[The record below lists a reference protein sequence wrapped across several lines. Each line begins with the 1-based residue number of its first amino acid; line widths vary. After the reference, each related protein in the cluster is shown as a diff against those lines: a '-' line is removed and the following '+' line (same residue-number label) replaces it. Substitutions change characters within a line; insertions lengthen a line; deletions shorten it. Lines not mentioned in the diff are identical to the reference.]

1 MGDNGKIIVS
11 DQDKKEENQPVDVI
25 RVMAN
30 GDNLS
35 ISFGKGV
42 KFALLSHA
50 IRLIE
55 IQLDTMILKSSA
67 PRVQQV
73 NLPKSVFDKLRR
85 R

>member
-11 DQDKKEENQPVDVI
+11 DQDKKEADQPVDII

-55 IQLDTMILKSSA
+55 IQLDTMILKSNT
-67 PRVQQV
+67 PKVQPV
-73 NLPKSVFDKLRR
+73 NLSPDIMNKLRR